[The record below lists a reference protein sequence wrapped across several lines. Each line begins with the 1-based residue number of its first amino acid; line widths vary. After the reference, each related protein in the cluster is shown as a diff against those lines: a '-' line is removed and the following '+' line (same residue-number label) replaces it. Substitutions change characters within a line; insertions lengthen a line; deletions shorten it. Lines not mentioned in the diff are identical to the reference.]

1 MFAILSRIM
10 NNISCYDLNNGNML
24 KEVTVN
30 KLERIDV
37 YEVIVE
43 TLLNSGVIVLIMS
56 LEFARKQEFKLKKI
70 KRLIYVRNVNSFFNK
85 KGYIE
90 YIVEVNIYC
99 QGHRERIE
107 IDVIS
112 SQKQSVIL
120 EMP

>member
-1 MFAILSRIM
+1 M

-56 LEFARKQEFKLKKI
+56 LEFARK
-70 KRLIYVRNVNSFFNK
+70 
-85 KGYIE
+85 
-90 YIVEVNIYC
+90 
-99 QGHRERIE
+99 
-107 IDVIS
+107 
-112 SQKQSVIL
+112 
-120 EMP
+120 